1 MTGNPIV
8 TQLALLPD
16 ALLPPKKS
24 EKQHCFHTFWQHPE
38 RLPRFVAA
46 CPVARRYLDL
56 FGPLPWDTFP
66 ERNLQRHWRHPPIPF
81 QTLALAELIRLEEGH
96 TSFKQ
101 LHRFLTEHPSLVGL
115 LGFPLY
121 PAPHTPLGFNA
132 HQSLPDHR
140 HLARLLQRMPN
151 ACVRTLLCA
160 SVQLIRKELEALGL
174 AVGACVSLDTKH
186 ILAWVKENN
195 PKAYVT
201 ERFNKINQPKG
212 DPDCKLGCKRRR
224 NQAAPPATPTRNA
237 IRATKVTV
245 GEFYWGY
252 GSGVVVT
259 KVPG

>member
-1 MTGNPIV
+1 
-8 TQLALLPD
+8 
-16 ALLPPKKS
+16 
-24 EKQHCFHTFWQHPE
+24 
-38 RLPRFVAA
+38 
-46 CPVARRYLDL
+46 
-56 FGPLPWDTFP
+56 
-66 ERNLQRHWRHPPIPF
+66 
-81 QTLALAELIRLEEGH
+81 
-96 TSFKQ
+96 
-101 LHRFLTEHPSLVGL
+101 
-115 LGFPLY
+115 
-121 PAPHTPLGFNA
+121 
-132 HQSLPDHR
+132 
-140 HLARLLQRMPN
+140 MPN
-151 ACVRTLLCA
+151 AALQFLLSDSVR
-160 SVQLIRKELEALGL
+160 LIRTELAARTAPPLECL
-174 AVGACVSLDTKH
+174 SLDTKH